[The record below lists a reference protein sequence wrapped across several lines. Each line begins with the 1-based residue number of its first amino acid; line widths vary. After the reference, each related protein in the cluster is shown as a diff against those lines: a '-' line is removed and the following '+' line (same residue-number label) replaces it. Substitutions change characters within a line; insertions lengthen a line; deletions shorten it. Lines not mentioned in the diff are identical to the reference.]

1 MLSKTIGSKLFE
13 LRKQKS
19 WSQEQTADYL
29 CISRSAYQRIET
41 GEGFSWANNLEK
53 ICEVFEIQPEDL
65 FKDANIVI
73 NNNQQGGNST
83 NAYVINQLS
92 DKLIEQFEQRLKE
105 KDELIA
111 VLKQKK

>member
-1 MLSKTIGSKLFE
+1 MLSKTIGLKLFE

-29 CISRSAYQRIET
+29 YISRSAYQRIET
-41 GEGFSWANNLEK
+41 GEGFSWAKNLEK
-53 ICEVFEIQPEDL
+53 ICEVFEIQPEEFLKQDTL
-65 FKDANIVI
+65 VI
-73 NNNQQGGNST
+73 NHNQKGGVG
-83 NAYVINQLS
+83 YVQIVNQLS

-111 VLKQKK
+111 LLKQKS